1 MVLVIKNAGERSMA
15 KMYRPVSLL
24 FVVNKVFQKLLSNR
38 RVGGMLTMFLVKKD
52 LVIKIWCRGLHFKC

>member
-24 FVVNKVFQKLLSNR
+24 FVVNKVF
-38 RVGGMLTMFLVKKD
+38 
-52 LVIKIWCRGLHFKC
+52 